1 MKVTLPGLL
10 TLNAGYVDAAGFLAL
25 KGLFTAHVTG
35 NFVTLGSALV
45 LGTSGVRAKLLA
57 IPMFCV
63 VLLLTRLLSYRL
75 HTHVRAELRTV
86 LALQVVLLAASAG
99 LAIWLGPFA
108 NGNGW
113 PALVTGMAFV
123 AAMAVQVAAQRLYLP
138 NAPTTTMMTG
148 NTTKLM
154 MELGELLH
162 GIAPGKVAAA
172 RARIRHETALVVTF
186 VVGCAAATG
195 LFAYVGVWC
204 FLAPP
209 LFGFVA
215 LFLAETS
222 STSPAPATDSP
233 LASSRVTKT

>member
-57 IPMFCV
+57 IPMFCA

-75 HTHVRAELRTV
+75 HAHVRAGRTV
-86 LALQVVLLAASAG
+86 LALQVVLLTASAG

-108 NGNGW
+108 DGNGW

-123 AAMAVQVAAQRLYLP
+123 AAMAVQVGAQRLYLP

-162 GIAPGKVAAA
+162 GIAPEKVAAA
-172 RARIRHETALVVTF
+172 RARVKHETALVVTF

-209 LFGFVA
+209 FFALVA
-215 LFLAETS
+215 LFVANTT
-222 STSPAPATDSP
+222 STSPAPATGSP
-233 LASSRVTKT
+233 LASSSAAET